1 MVDEDKDA
9 TQNIRTSKV
18 PDPEPESN
26 EKFKIHQKTLNNSD
40 IKGAREQVPDI
51 EVFGNGDLFQ
61 LICKASSKKE
71 GWMKST
77 TAMEIRGVG
86 CLIQVS
92 TQQGDQVAEALEF
105 VPGVIIATDTDGTR
119 RLIKDG

>member
-40 IKGAREQVPDI
+40 IKGARKQVPDI
-51 EVFGNGDLFQ
+51 KIFGNGDLFK
-61 LICKASSKKE
+61 LLCKASSKEE

-77 TAMEIRGVG
+77 KAMEIPNVG
-86 CLIQVS
+86 CLVQVS

-105 VPGVIIATDTDGTR
+105 VPGVKIGTDTDGTR
-119 RLIKDG
+119 RLVKAE

>member
-18 PDPEPESN
+18 PESS
-26 EKFKIHQKTLNNSD
+26 EEAQTETKKPKTLNNSD
-40 IKGAREQVPDI
+40 IKGARKQVPDI
-51 EVFGNGDLFQ
+51 KIFGNGDLFK
-61 LICKASSKKE
+61 LLCKASSKEE

-77 TAMEIRGVG
+77 KAMEIPNVG
-86 CLIQVS
+86 CLVQVS

-105 VPGVIIATDTDGTR
+105 VPGVKIGTDTDGTR
-119 RLIKDG
+119 RLVKAE